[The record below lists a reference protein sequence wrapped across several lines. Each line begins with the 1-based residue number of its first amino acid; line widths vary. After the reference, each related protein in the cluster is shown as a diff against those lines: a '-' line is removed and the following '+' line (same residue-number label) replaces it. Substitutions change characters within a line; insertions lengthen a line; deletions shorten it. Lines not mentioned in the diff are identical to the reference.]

1 VVTVAVSTADEP
13 DVTGQPLF
21 DGTFSTEAV
30 AAAGTALL
38 DQLHAEAMATIAA
51 LAEHWDQPVG
61 ETAAV
66 EHEAPVAYED
76 PATWSVED
84 EDDEDED
91 EDDEVRVLQPFEL
104 PARPLPRRAAFV
116 ATAPAAEPAEALPV
130 DSIDTDQFAVP
141 AAAVDGRF
149 VAA

>member
-51 LAEHWDQPVG
+51 LAEHWDQPVE
-61 ETAAV
+61 ETAAA
-66 EHEAPVAYED
+66 EDAAPVAYED

-84 EDDEDED
+84 EDD
-91 EDDEVRVLQPFEL
+91 DEVRVLQPFEL
-104 PARPLPRRAAFV
+104 PALPLPRRAAFV

-141 AAAVDGRF
+141 AAAADGRF

>member
-1 VVTVAVSTADEP
+1 MSTADEP

-30 AAAGTALL
+30 AAAGAALL

-51 LAEHWDQPVG
+51 LAEHWDRPV
-61 ETAAV
+61 EDTATA
-66 EHEAPVAYED
+66 EAEAPVAYED

-84 EDDEDED
+84 DEDD
-91 EDDEVRVLQPFEL
+91 DDEVRVLQPFEL
-104 PARPLPRRAAFV
+104 PALPLSRRAAFV
-116 ATAPAAEPAEALPV
+116 ATAPVAEPAEALPV

-141 AAAVDGRF
+141 AAAADGRF